1 MLKSAVGPL
10 ADIVVATCDVCF
22 FSANDPKQTCIPGKI
37 DNALGASDQS
47 YCFWCFLYPKSKS
60 PTFAYSSA
68 NEMYPRAV
76 GLRLYISNVIQVY
89 IYFFIFNIS

>member
-76 GLRLYISNVIQVY
+76 GLRLYIGNVIQVY
-89 IYFFIFNIS
+89 IYFLIFNIS